1 LVFGEREGFFIR
13 SVGKNKRFIIDW
25 VTYLSNFK
33 PKVTSVTFRFQGCFY
48 LWFFDELQIDGIPIK
63 SMKKFIPILDWLPN
77 YKKTNL
83 SGDITAGLTV
93 GVMLIP
99 QGMAYAML
107 AGLPPIY
114 GLYAATIPLIIYA
127 IFGTS
132 RQLAVG
138 PVAMVSILIS
148 TGVGALVEV
157 GSDSFIGMA
166 ILLSLMVGVFQL
178 LMGLFRMGFLV
189 NFLSHPVIS
198 GFTSAVAIYI
208 AFSQFKHVLGLD
220 LPRGK
225 VHETIYHVFQQFK
238 QINYYSLAVGLGAL
252 AIIVLLRKWN
262 RKIPF
267 PLIIVI
273 IGLLAGR
280 FLGLNDAPYNVAVVM
295 NVPQGLPAFQ
305 MPVVDWQVISDL
317 LPIALTITFIG
328 FTESIAV
335 AKHIQNKHKNYE
347 IDANQELVALG
358 LTNVFGSFFQAFP
371 TQGGFGRS
379 AVNDQSGA
387 KTGLAAIISAVVVIL
402 TLLFLTSF
410 FDFLPKAVLAA
421 IIIVAVFG
429 LIDIKEA
436 KHLWKTDKRDFAMFM
451 ITAIATLVLG
461 VEIGI
466 GVGIAVS
473 IIGLLIHVSYPH
485 IAELGK
491 DAQSN
496 TFLNVDRFEH
506 ISAEEDVLIV
516 RVDAR
521 LFFANTRFFQD
532 RMKELEA
539 RKPNLKTV
547 IVDGRGING
556 LDSTAIHALK
566 DMVEDYKS
574 RGITFMMTHVKGP
587 VRDSLLRS
595 KMRAVIGSQNFF
607 LTIQDALDF
616 YHGKAENDHSNL
628 TLQSNVDPDS

>member
-1 LVFGEREGFFIR
+1 MFIYLG
-13 SVGKNKRFIIDW
+13 SVNGN
-25 VTYLSNFK
+25 
-33 PKVTSVTFRFQGCFY
+33 
-48 LWFFDELQIDGIPIK
+48 
-63 SMKKFIPILDWLPN
+63 MKKYLPITNWLPN
-77 YKKTNL
+77 YKRAYL
-83 SGDITAGLTV
+83 SGDLTAGLTV

-114 GLYAATIPLIIYA
+114 GLYASTIPLIIYA

-157 GSDSFIGMA
+157 GSDSFIGLA
-166 ILLSLMVGVFQL
+166 ILLSLMVGFFQL

-198 GFTSAVAIYI
+198 GFTSAAAIYI
-208 AFSQFKHVLGLD
+208 AFSQFKHLIGID
-220 LPRGK
+220 IPRGK
-225 VHETIYHVFQQFK
+225 VHETIYHVFQEYDK
-238 QINYYSLAVGLGAL
+238 INLYTLAVGVSAV
-252 AIIVLLRKWN
+252 IIIILLRKWN

-267 PLIIVI
+267 PLIVVI
-273 IGLLAGR
+273 IGLLVGR
-280 FLGLNDAPYNVAVVM
+280 FLTLNEAPYNVSVVM
-295 NVPQGLPAFQ
+295 DVPQGLPSFQ
-305 MPVVDWQVISDL
+305 IPLMDWDGIMDL

-335 AKHIQNKHKNYE
+335 AKQIQSKHKDYE

-358 LTNVFGSFFQAFP
+358 LTNVIGSFFQAFP

-387 KTGLAAIISAVVVIL
+387 KTGLAAIISAAVVIL

-429 LIDIKEA
+429 LIDHKEA
-436 KHLWKTDKRDFAMFM
+436 KHWWKTDRMDFAMFM

-466 GVGIAVS
+466 GVGVAVS

-485 IAELGK
+485 IAELGLDEK
-491 DAQSN
+491 SK
-496 TFLNVDRFEH
+496 TFLNVDRFDH
-506 ISAEEDVLIV
+506 IKAQEDVLIV

-521 LFFANTRFFQD
+521 LFFANTRYFQD
-532 RMKELEA
+532 KMKFLEA
-539 RKPNLKTV
+539 RKSNLKAV
-547 IVDGRGING
+547 ILDARGING
-556 LDSTAIHALK
+556 MDSTAMHALK
-566 DMVEDYKS
+566 DMVIDYKA
-574 RGITFMMTHVKGP
+574 RNIQFLMTHVKGP
-587 VRDSLLRS
+587 VRDSLLVS
-595 KMRAVIGSQNFF
+595 DMRGVIGEENFH
-607 LTIQDALDF
+607 LTINGALSAINTDGGNKF
-616 YHGKAENDHSNL
+616 SNIA
-628 TLQSNVDPDS
+628 LQSNLK

>member
-1 LVFGEREGFFIR
+1 
-13 SVGKNKRFIIDW
+13 
-25 VTYLSNFK
+25 
-33 PKVTSVTFRFQGCFY
+33 
-48 LWFFDELQIDGIPIK
+48 
-63 SMKKFIPILDWLPN
+63 MKKFFPITDWLPN
-77 YKKTNL
+77 YKRSNL
-83 SGDITAGLTV
+83 SGDLTAGLTV

-114 GLYAATIPLIIYA
+114 GLYASTIPLIIYA

-157 GSDSFIGMA
+157 GSDTFIGMA

-198 GFTSAVAIYI
+198 GFTSAAAIYI
-208 AFSQFKHVLGLD
+208 AFSQFKHVFGLD
-220 LPRGK
+220 IPRGK
-225 VHETIYHVFQQFK
+225 VHETLYYVFQKFES
-238 QINYYSLAVGLGAL
+238 INYYSLAVGLGAL
-252 AIIVLLRKWN
+252 AVIIILRKWN

-267 PLIIVI
+267 PLIVVI
-273 IGLLAGR
+273 LGLLVGR
-280 FLGLNDAPYNVAVVM
+280 FLLLNEAPYNVAVVM
-295 NVPQGLPAFQ
+295 NVPEGLPAFQ
-305 MPVVDWQVISDL
+305 MPVIDWQSISDL

-335 AKHIQNKHKNYE
+335 AKQIQNKHKNYE

-387 KTGLAAIISAVVVIL
+387 KTGLAAIISALVVIL

-436 KHLWKTDKRDFAMFM
+436 KYLWKTDKRDFAMFM
-451 ITAIATLVLG
+451 ITAVATLVLG

-491 DAQSN
+491 DENSH
-496 TFLNVDRFEH
+496 TYLNVDRFDH
-506 ISAEEDVLIV
+506 IQADDDVMIV

-521 LFFANTRFFQD
+521 LFFANTRFFLD
-532 RMKELEA
+532 KMKELET
-539 RKPNLKTV
+539 RKPALKAV

-556 LDSTAIHALK
+556 LDSTAIHAIK
-566 DMVEDYKS
+566 DMVADYKG
-574 RGITFMMTHVKGP
+574 RNIHFMMSHVKGP

-595 KMRAVIGSQNFF
+595 NLRDVIGKENFF

-616 YHGKAENDHSNL
+616 YRRNAKNDHTNL
-628 TLQSNVDPDS
+628 TLQSNVK

>member
-1 LVFGEREGFFIR
+1 
-13 SVGKNKRFIIDW
+13 
-25 VTYLSNFK
+25 
-33 PKVTSVTFRFQGCFY
+33 
-48 LWFFDELQIDGIPIK
+48 
-63 SMKKFIPILDWLPN
+63 MKKYLPITNWLPN
-77 YKKTNL
+77 YKKAYL
-83 SGDITAGLTV
+83 SGDLTAGLTV

-114 GLYAATIPLIIYA
+114 GLYASTIPLIIYA

-166 ILLSLMVGVFQL
+166 ILLSLMVGFFQL

-198 GFTSAVAIYI
+198 GFTSAAAIYI
-208 AFSQFKHVLGLD
+208 AFSQFKHLFGLD
-220 LPRGK
+220 IPRGK
-225 VHETIYHVFQQFK
+225 VHETLYQVFK
-238 QINYYSLAVGLGAL
+238 QYDQINPYTLGVGVGAL
-252 AIIVLLRKWN
+252 FIIILLRKWS

-267 PLIIVI
+267 PLIVVI
-273 IGLLAGR
+273 IGLLVGR
-280 FLGLNDAPYNVAVVM
+280 FMMLNEAPYNVAVVM
-295 NVPQGLPAFQ
+295 DVPQGLPGFQ
-305 MPVVDWQVISDL
+305 IPILDWKAITDL

-335 AKHIQNKHKNYE
+335 AKQIQNKHKDYE

-358 LTNVFGSFFQAFP
+358 LTNVIGSFFQAFT

-387 KTGLAAIISAVVVIL
+387 KTGLAAIISATVVIL

-410 FDFLPKAVLAA
+410 FDFLPKAVLAS

-429 LIDIKEA
+429 LIDHKEA
-436 KHLWKTDKRDFAMFM
+436 KHLWKTDRMDFAMFM
-451 ITAIATLVLG
+451 ITAVATLVLG

-491 DAQSN
+491 DAKSE
-496 TFLNVDRFEH
+496 TYLNVDRFDH
-506 ISAEEDVLIV
+506 INTAEDVLIV

-532 RMKELEA
+532 KMKFFEE
-539 RKPNLKTV
+539 RKPNLKA
-547 IVDGRGING
+547 IILDARGING

-566 DMVEDYKS
+566 DMVKDYEK
-574 RGITFMMTHVKGP
+574 RGIQFMMTHVKGP

-595 KMRAVIGSQNFF
+595 NMRKVIGEANFF
-607 LTIQDALDF
+607 LTIKGALAS
-616 YHGKAENDHSNL
+616 YRKNAGNKHTNI
-628 TLQSNVDPDS
+628 TLQSNID

>member
-1 LVFGEREGFFIR
+1 
-13 SVGKNKRFIIDW
+13 
-25 VTYLSNFK
+25 
-33 PKVTSVTFRFQGCFY
+33 
-48 LWFFDELQIDGIPIK
+48 
-63 SMKKFIPILDWLPN
+63 MKKFFPITDWLPN
-77 YKKTNL
+77 YKKSNL
-83 SGDITAGLTV
+83 SGDLTAGLTV

-114 GLYAATIPLIIYA
+114 GLYASTIPLIIYA

-157 GSDSFIGMA
+157 GSDTFIGMA

-198 GFTSAVAIYI
+198 GFTSAAAIYI
-208 AFSQFKHVLGLD
+208 AFSQFKHVFGLD
-220 LPRGK
+220 IPRGK
-225 VHETIYHVFQQFK
+225 VHETLYYVFQKFES
-238 QINYYSLAVGLGAL
+238 INYYSLAVGVGAL
-252 AIIVLLRKWN
+252 AVIIILRKWN

-267 PLIIVI
+267 PLIVVI
-273 IGLLAGR
+273 LGLLAGR
-280 FLGLNDAPYNVAVVM
+280 FLLLNEAPYNVAVVM
-295 NVPQGLPAFQ
+295 NVPEGLPAFQ
-305 MPVVDWQVISDL
+305 MPVIDWQSISDL

-335 AKHIQNKHKNYE
+335 AKQIQNKHKNYE

-387 KTGLAAIISAVVVIL
+387 KTGLAAIISALVVIL

-436 KHLWKTDKRDFAMFM
+436 KYLWKTDKRDFAMFM

-491 DAQSN
+491 DENSDAY
-496 TFLNVDRFEH
+496 LNVDRFDH
-506 ISAEEDVLIV
+506 IEADNDVMIV

-521 LFFANTRFFQD
+521 LFFANTRFFLD
-532 RMKELEA
+532 KMKELET
-539 RKPNLKTV
+539 RKPALKAV

-556 LDSTAIHALK
+556 LDSTAIHAIK
-566 DMVEDYKS
+566 DMVADYQG
-574 RGITFMMTHVKGP
+574 RNIHFMMSHVKGP

-595 KMRAVIGSQNFF
+595 NLRDVIGKENFF

-616 YHGKAENDHSNL
+616 YRRNAKNDHTNL
-628 TLQSNVDPDS
+628 TLQSNVK